1 VVNDGIFILPL
12 IISTNTTLKPKK
24 MNQPTITRK
33 VTKLLSYPST
43 TNQFMSLIPPK
54 VVQEQPGQFAS
65 ALAHEVRNPLSNINL
80 AVEMLKSTLSGDDQ
94 KIYLDIIMRASGR
107 INDVVTD
114 LLTYYQAEEI
124 KSEKYSIHQLLDE
137 VIATTGDRI
146 MLKNIMVKKEYTP
159 IDCKIWVNKQKIKI
173 ALTNII
179 INAIDAMP
187 PEKGRLK
194 LITRSANGKYIIEIE
209 DNGTGISKE
218 NLKNIFK
225 PYFTNKPCGMGLGL
239 STTLD
244 ILLSSQAG
252 VAVHSEEGRG
262 TRFILSFDSVQP
274 SGKYFYEK
282 PVPVMAH
289 QFQ

>member
-1 VVNDGIFILPL
+1 
-12 IISTNTTLKPKK
+12 
-24 MNQPTITRK
+24 MNQPTINRNARK
-33 VTKLLSYPST
+33 PISYPLPA
-43 TNQFMSLIPPK
+43 NQYMSLTPPK
-54 VVQEQPGQFAS
+54 VVEEHPGQFAA

-80 AVEMLKSTLSGDDQ
+80 AVEMLKSTLSDDDQ

-114 LLTYYQAEEI
+114 LLAYYQAVEI
-124 KSEKYSIHQLLDE
+124 KSEKHSIHQLLDE
-137 VIATTGDRI
+137 VLAMTSDRI
-146 MLKNIMVKKEYTP
+146 MLKNIIVAKDYTP
-159 IDCKIWVNKQKIKI
+159 MDCTIWVNKQKMKI

-179 INAIDAMP
+179 INAIDAMR
-187 PEKGRLK
+187 PEKGKLK
-194 LITRSANGKYIIEIE
+194 LVTRSVKDKYIIEIE
-209 DNGTGISKE
+209 DNGIGISKE

-244 ILLSSQAG
+244 ILLSSHAG
-252 VAVHSEEGRG
+252 VAVQSEEGRG
-262 TRFILSFDSVQP
+262 TRFILSFDNIQP

-282 PVPVMAH
+282 PVPVLAH